1 MSRRW
6 ADDPR
11 ARQAA
16 LNAGSAYAGL
26 GDRVGYESSAA
37 VMKALDGRQLR
48 LVLLVGGLTLLS
60 VAWLGLW
67 LWSRGKS
74 PLDWG
79 H

>member
-1 MSRRW
+1 M
-6 ADDPR
+6 DP
-11 ARQAA
+11 
-16 LNAGSAYAGL
+16 LNRL
-26 GDRVGYESSAA
+26 
-37 VMKALDGRQLR
+37 RQLR